1 MESPVKTPN
10 ISGILHRFAR
20 SCKLRSIEFLAE
32 LNDFPEGYP
41 NPHLLQQADGAE
53 PNENPQP
60 QHQQPQSQSH
70 QSSFT
75 KVHSVDDSPPSPPQD
90 CSADPS
96 SNEWGSS
103 PVFPQNPNEYAAKNV
118 AQPASAGNFQEPNLN
133 SEAIEAMVSNL
144 FSNVSAFKA
153 AYVQLQTAHTPFD
166 VNNIQA
172 ADRAVIA
179 QLYKLSELKRC
190 YKNGC
195 KEPPPD
201 TRLQAQVHER
211 QCMLRT
217 YEMMLNRLESE
228 IEMKDTEVDMVREQ
242 IKKTKEIN
250 VRLEKKLQEPEMVL
264 STQLFVKSV
273 QEASKEVHGF
283 AKILVNR
290 MKSAEW
296 DLDSAANSI
305 HPDIRYAKKTHKKF
319 AFESYVCNGMF
330 GGFENEDFYINGG
343 LSSII
348 DPEKHRLEC
357 FTEYQDLKS
366 QDPFEFLASATPDCL
381 FGLFCHK
388 KYLQVVHPKME
399 ESFFGNLDQRDH
411 VVNGM
416 HPRTAFYEAFLKLAK
431 AIWLVH
437 RLAFSF
443 DPIVSIFQVR
453 RGTDFSA
460 VYMESVVHGVLSGD
474 DALDGRPKVGFTV
487 MPGFRVNKAVIQCQV
502 YLTGMK
508 GRD

>member
-10 ISGILHRFAR
+10 ISGMLHRFAR

-41 NPHLLQQADGAE
+41 NPPLLEQVDGDGAE
-53 PNENPQP
+53 PNEKA
-60 QHQQPQSQSH
+60 QQPSSQSH

-75 KVHSVDDSPPSPPQD
+75 KVHSVEDSPPSPAQGR
-90 CSADPS
+90 SANLS
-96 SNEWGSS
+96 SNKGCEP
-103 PVFPQNPNEYAAKNV
+103 PVFPRNPNEYASKKV
-118 AQPASAGNFQEPNLN
+118 AQPTSAGNFQGPNLN
-133 SEAIEAMVSNL
+133 SEAMEAMVSNL
-144 FSNVSAFKA
+144 FSNISAFKA
-153 AYVQLQTAHTPFD
+153 AYVQLQTAHTPLD
-166 VNNIQA
+166 VHNIQA

-179 QLYKLSELKRC
+179 QLQKLSELKRC

-195 KEPPPD
+195 KEAPPD
-201 TRLQAQVHER
+201 THLQAQVHER

-228 IEMKDTEVDMVREQ
+228 IEMKDTEVDMIREQ
-242 IKKTKEIN
+242 IKKTKETN
-250 VRLEKKLQEPEMVL
+250 ARLEKKLQEPEMVL
-264 STQLFVKSV
+264 NTQMFVKSV

-283 AKILVNR
+283 AKILINQ

-305 HPDIRYAKKTHKKF
+305 HPDIRYAKRTHKKF

-366 QDPFEFLASATPDCL
+366 QDPFAFLASAPPDCL
-381 FGLFCHK
+381 FGQFCHK

-411 VVNGM
+411 VVNGI
-416 HPRTAFYEAFLKLAK
+416 HPKTDFYEAFLKLAK

-443 DPIVSIFQVR
+443 DPVVSIFQVR
-453 RGTDFSA
+453 RGTDFSV
-460 VYMESVVHGVLSGD
+460 VYMESVVHGVLSGY

-487 MPGFRVNKAVIQCQV
+487 MPGFRVSKAVIQCQV
-502 YLTGMK
+502 YLTGIK

>member
-10 ISGILHRFAR
+10 ISGMLHRFAR

-41 NPHLLQQADGAE
+41 NPPLLEQVDGDEAE
-53 PNENPQP
+53 PNEKS
-60 QHQQPQSQSH
+60 QQPSSQSH

-75 KVHSVDDSPPSPPQD
+75 KVHSVEDSPPSPAQD
-90 CSADPS
+90 RSANLS
-96 SNEWGSS
+96 SNKWCEP
-103 PVFPQNPNEYAAKNV
+103 PVFPRNPNEYASKKM
-118 AQPASAGNFQEPNLN
+118 AQPTSAGKFQGPNSN
-133 SEAIEAMVSNL
+133 SEAMEAMVSNL
-144 FSNVSAFKA
+144 FSNISAFKA
-153 AYVQLQTAHTPFD
+153 AYVQLQTAHTPLD
-166 VNNIQA
+166 VHNIQA

-179 QLYKLSELKRC
+179 QLQKLSELKRC
-190 YKNGC
+190 HKNGC
-195 KEPPPD
+195 KEAPPD
-201 TRLQAQVHER
+201 THLQAQVHER

-228 IEMKDTEVDMVREQ
+228 IEMKDTEVDMIREQ
-242 IKKTKEIN
+242 IKKTKETN
-250 VRLEKKLQEPEMVL
+250 ARLEKKLQEPEMVL
-264 STQLFVKSV
+264 NTQLFVKSV

-283 AKILVNR
+283 AKILINQ

-305 HPDIRYAKKTHKKF
+305 HPDIRYAKRTHKKF

-366 QDPFEFLASATPDCL
+366 QDPFAFLASAPPDCL
-381 FGLFCHK
+381 FGQFCHK

-411 VVNGM
+411 VVNGI
-416 HPRTAFYEAFLKLAK
+416 HPKTAFYEAFLKLAK

-443 DPIVSIFQVR
+443 DPVVSIFQVR
-453 RGTDFSA
+453 RGTDFSV
-460 VYMESVVHGVLSGD
+460 VYMESVVHGVLSGY
-474 DALDGRPKVGFTV
+474 DALEGRPKVGFTV
-487 MPGFRVNKAVIQCQV
+487 MPGFRVSKAVIQCQV

>member
-20 SCKLRSIEFLAE
+20 SCKLKSIEFLAE

-53 PNENPQP
+53 PNEKPQTQP
-60 QHQQPQSQSH
+60 QQPQSQSH

-75 KVHSVDDSPPSPPQD
+75 KVHSVDDSPPSPAQD
-90 CSADPS
+90 CSSNPS
-96 SNEWGSS
+96 SNQWGS
-103 PVFPQNPNEYAAKNV
+103 PPIFPQNPNENASKKV
-118 AQPASAGNFQEPNLN
+118 AQPISGGNFQGPNPN
-133 SEAIEAMVSNL
+133 SEAMEAIVSNL

-179 QLYKLSELKRC
+179 QLHKLSELKRC

-195 KEPPPD
+195 KEPPPN
-201 TRLQAQVHER
+201 THLQAQVHER
-211 QCMLRT
+211 QCMLRS

-228 IEMKDTEVDMVREQ
+228 IDMKDTEVDMIREQ

-264 STQLFVKSV
+264 STQLFVKAV

-283 AKILVNR
+283 AKILMNL

-305 HPDIRYAKKTHKKF
+305 QPEIRYAKRTHKKF

-348 DPEKHRLEC
+348 DPEKHRLDC
-357 FTEYQDLKS
+357 FTEYQDMKS
-366 QDPFEFLASATPDCL
+366 QDPFEYLGSAPSDCL
-381 FGLFCHK
+381 FGQFCHK

-399 ESFFGNLDQRDH
+399 ESFFGNLDQRDL
-411 VVNGM
+411 VVNGV
-416 HPRTAFYEAFLKLAK
+416 HPKTPFYEAFLKLAK

-453 RGTDFSA
+453 RGTDFSV

-502 YLTGMK
+502 YLTSMK